1 MKEIDPHIPEQIELR
16 VEKQHKKQADFIG
29 RFINYP
35 GHTIWELNLRT
46 QEIVPAEFSEEVIDF
61 ETGAPKKRII
71 SKPKYWY
78 CSALNKKTAFKR
90 FNEMAR
96 LVMERQK
103 DKTNL
108 Q

>member
-1 MKEIDPHIPEQIELR
+1 MKELEPHNPEQIELR

-29 RFINYP
+29 RFVKHP

-46 QEIVPAEFSEEVIDF
+46 QEITAAEFSEEVIDF
-61 ETGAPKKRII
+61 ETGAAKRKII
-71 SKPKYWY
+71 AKPQHWY
-78 CSALNKKTAFKR
+78 CSALNQKTAFNK
-90 FNEMAR
+90 FNKMAR
-96 LVMERQK
+96 LALERQK